1 MVRDTMNGA
10 SQAGGRQ
17 EAGDRQQKSA
27 EGQPKEPKPK
37 QKQKPK
43 PMLLPRIAKVM
54 QNSQLAANHKKLYV
68 DLVRIAFI
76 LFLLIRSLFSLFGA
90 DP

>member
-1 MVRDTMNGA
+1 MGRDAMNGA
-10 SQAGGRQ
+10 SHKGGRQ
-17 EAGDRQQKSA
+17 QESA

-37 QKQKPK
+37 QKPKSKPL
-43 PMLLPRIAKVM
+43 LLPRIAKVM

-76 LFLLIRSLFSLFGA
+76 LFLFIRALFSLFGA

>member
-1 MVRDTMNGA
+1 MGQVRKEA
-10 SQAGGRQ
+10 EGRQ
-17 EAGDRQQKSA
+17 QESA

-37 QKQKPK
+37 QKPKPK
-43 PMLLPRIAKVM
+43 LKPLLLPRIAKVM

-76 LFLLIRSLFSLFGA
+76 LFLLIRALFSLFGA

>member
-1 MVRDTMNGA
+1 MGQVRKEA
-10 SQAGGRQ
+10 EGRQ
-17 EAGDRQQKSA
+17 QESA

-37 QKQKPK
+37 QKPKPK
-43 PMLLPRIAKVM
+43 PLMLPCIAKVM

-76 LFLLIRSLFSLFGA
+76 LFLLIRALFSLFGA

>member
-1 MVRDTMNGA
+1 MGQVRKEA
-10 SQAGGRQ
+10 AGS
-17 EAGDRQQKSA
+17 RQQESA

-37 QKQKPK
+37 QKPKPK
-43 PMLLPRIAKVM
+43 SMLLLLPCIAKVM

-76 LFLLIRSLFSLFGA
+76 LFLLIRASFSLFGA